1 METALFVIRLVLAA
15 VFLVA
20 GMAKLADLAGS
31 RQALRDFG
39 VPASLSSPFGML
51 LPLAEL
57 AVAGALLLSGSAWWG
72 AAGALVL
79 LLLFVAG
86 ISYNLAHGRT
96 PDCHCFGQLHSAPAD
111 WPTLIRNLVLSAL
124 AGFVFWFGRDDA
136 GPSALSWIGAFT
148 VAQGLELLGFL
159 ILLALLTGMGWLL
172 FHILRQQGRLLLR
185 IEAIE
190 SRLGEAGFAPMAVQE
205 AGEERLGLAVGTQA
219 PGFRLPDLYGE
230 LITLEALRSA
240 GLAVVL
246 FFTDPN
252 CGPCA
257 AILSEVSRWQRDYVN
272 KLTIAVVSR
281 GTPQANRS
289 KADEHGITHVLL
301 QQDREVAAAYQASA
315 TPSAVLIGRDGTIG
329 SPLAQGADAIRGLV
343 ARAVGLPVLR
353 TVSMAASASQRN
365 GQGASVVPRPPTGL
379 KIGDPAP
386 EFSLLDLSGNLVR
399 LSDFR
404 GSQTLVLF
412 WRPSCGFCQRMLAD
426 LKAWEMQPPEAAPR
440 LLVVST
446 DSVQDNQAMGL
457 RSPVVLDQTGMSI
470 GSKFG
475 ANGTPMAVLVDAE
488 GKIASDV
495 AAGAHAVLTLAGVGQ
510 DQGQAFRGRLF

>member
-20 GMAKLADLAGS
+20 GMAKLADIAGS

-39 VPASLSSPFGML
+39 VPASLSSSFGVL

-79 LLLFVAG
+79 LLLFVVG

-96 PDCHCFGQLHSAPAD
+96 PDCHCFGQLHSAPAGR
-111 WPTLIRNLVLSAL
+111 PTLIRNLVLLAL
-124 AGFVFWFGRDDA
+124 AGFVVWFGQGNA
-136 GPSALSWIGAFT
+136 GPSALSWIGALT
-148 VAQGLELLGFL
+148 VSQRAELLGFL

-172 FHILRQQGRLLLR
+172 FHIVRQQGRLLLR
-185 IEAIE
+185 IEALE
-190 SRLGEAGFAPMAVQE
+190 SRLGEAGLAPMAVQE
-205 AGEERLGLAVGTQA
+205 VGEERHGLAIGTQA
-219 PGFRLPDLYGE
+219 PGFRLPDLHGE

-240 GLAVVL
+240 GLSVVL
-246 FFTDPN
+246 FFSDPN

-257 AILSEVSRWQRDYVN
+257 AILSEVSRWQRDYAN

-289 KADEHGITHVLL
+289 KAGEYGVMHVLL
-301 QQDREVAAAYQASA
+301 QRDREVAAVYQASA
-315 TPSAVLIGRDGTIG
+315 TPSAVLIDRDGTIG

-353 TVSMAASASQRN
+353 TVPMAAASQRN
-365 GQGASVVPRPPTGL
+365 GHGATAVPRPPTGL
-379 KIGDPAP
+379 KIGEAAP
-386 EFSLLDLSGNLVR
+386 DFSLPDLSGNLVQ

-426 LKAWEMQPPEAAPR
+426 LIAWEAQPREGVPWV
-440 LLVVST
+440 LVFSTVSV
-446 DSVQDNQAMGL
+446 DDNQALGL
-457 RSPVVLDQTGMSI
+457 RSPVVLDPAGMSI

-475 ANGTPMAVLVDAE
+475 ASGTPMAVLVDAE
-488 GKIASDV
+488 GRIASDLV
-495 AAGAHAVLTLAGVGQ
+495 AGAPAVLALAKGGPPS
-510 DQGQAFRGRLF
+510 